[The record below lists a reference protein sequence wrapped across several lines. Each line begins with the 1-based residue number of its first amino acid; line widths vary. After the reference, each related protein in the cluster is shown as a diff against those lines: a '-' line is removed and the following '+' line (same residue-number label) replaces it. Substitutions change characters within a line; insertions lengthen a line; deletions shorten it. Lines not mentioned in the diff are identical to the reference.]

1 MQYNRTMK
9 IALGYFVNIALFAS
23 LSVFPCAADSRA
35 DLRFQSEAE
44 LEGIKLILPLLNG
57 SRENPH
63 KPLEVLRYSVSNGA
77 QTWTEDRIK
86 AVDLWAESQ
95 FVAAWVDNRGNVM
108 TLARMMKMMPPG
120 LAGKEVTQELFLTA
134 IEDETLN
141 MGPDQ
146 DETALSGWMSDY
158 SGLRVKGVPET
169 LRINTSRLAKL
180 LQFDMGDPRIRAY
193 AFRLNPQYPGQAKA
207 AHNWFALVLDLAN
220 APDSDADRV
229 IGEELLGQIKT
240 TSMFE
245 GTRAR
250 PVANNR
256 TKNKAL
262 VVRDDEVRTRA
273 RRSIEFMS
281 DWWYMDS
288 PNYIM
293 LSDNNSAEQVALKL
307 LDELERMRPFYA
319 AGVPKFASAEDS
331 VGVLR
336 LFESEGDFVSYIS
349 DVNLGMAPSQ
359 TGGIFSGSRRE
370 LVIRPTSRIS
380 SEQEGSVRS
389 IIKHEG
395 SHQFVFTAFGGVSPS
410 VWFNEGFACFYENCE
425 VSSGGRLEVNES
437 ERHSRTLENLI
448 KKDVVDWEK
457 VLPAFLKMSHAQFYA
472 EPDVNYAVAYGL
484 VYYLMRG
491 APTQRNKPYAD
502 VLAVYRAELERSK
515 DADQATEAAFRGID
529 MKKFCGDFVSFWS
542 ASRNRQNAKRKTG
555 L

>member
-1 MQYNRTMK
+1 MLYNRIMK
-9 IALGYFVNIALFAS
+9 IAMVLFANFALFAS
-23 LSVFPCAADSRA
+23 LSVLPCAAGTQDG
-35 DLRFQSEAE
+35 LRFQNEAE
-44 LEGIKLILPLLNG
+44 LEGIKLILPLLSG
-57 SRENPH
+57 ARENPH
-63 KPLEVLRYSVSNGA
+63 KPLEVLRYTLSNGA
-77 QTWTEDRIK
+77 QKWTEDRIK

-108 TLARMMKMMPPG
+108 TLARMMKMMPSALVG
-120 LAGKEVTQELFLTA
+120 TEVTQELFQTA

-141 MGPDQ
+141 IGPDQ
-146 DETALSGWMSDY
+146 DESALSGWMSDY
-158 SGLRVKGVPET
+158 CGIRVAGVPRT

-207 AHNWFALVLDLAN
+207 AHNWFAIVLDLAN
-220 APDSDADRV
+220 APDSDTDRV
-229 IGEELLGQIKT
+229 IGDELLAEIKAS
-240 TSMFE
+240 SMFE

-293 LSDNNSAEQVALKL
+293 LSDNDSAEQVAQKL

-336 LFESEGDFVSYIS
+336 LFGSEGDFLSYIS
-349 DVNLGMAPSQ
+349 DANLGLAPSQ

-370 LVIRPTSRIS
+370 LVIRPTSKIT
-380 SEQEGSVRS
+380 SEQEGSVRN

-395 SHQFVFTAFGGVSPS
+395 FHQFVFTAFGGVSPS
-410 VWFNEGFACFYENCE
+410 VWFNEGFAGFYENSE

-448 KKDVVDWEK
+448 KKDAVDWEN
-457 VLPAFLKMSHAQFYA
+457 VLPAFLKIGHAQFYA
-472 EPDVNYAVAYGL
+472 DPDVNYAVAYGL

-491 APTQRNKPYAD
+491 APTERNKPYAD

-515 DADQATEAAFRGID
+515 DADQATEVAFGEVD

-542 ASRNRQNAKRKTG
+542 TSRNRQNAKRKTG